1 MIPYGKC
8 HFVAVSW
15 NTSIIGYTVRLPFLP
30 FWCCLDA
37 VSYVR
42 EVLVDITANVGQQNV
57 DELLRQAEQML
68 TDIRRRDFSQNTHEV
83 QEELAR
89 AIEGMYACLSVCP
102 SVHHRL

>member
-1 MIPYGKC
+1 M
-8 HFVAVSW
+8 
-15 NTSIIGYTVRLPFLP
+15 
-30 FWCCLDA
+30 
-37 VSYVR
+37 SYVR

-89 AIEGMYACLSVCP
+89 AIEGTAVCLSVCLSHNTHEVQEELARAIEGTAVCL
-102 SVHHRL
+102 SVCLSVTQHSRSTGGTGQGY